1 MRFVEFKFALKES
14 GLRFVEFE
22 FSFRGIQV
30 CIELKKQ
37 VCVLWNS
44 SLRFVE
50 SSLHRKNQ
58 VFVNAFEL
66 RRKRYSP
73 GMPKPQRFSHPGK
86 KCFGASVLAFYA
98 SPTEYAQNA
107 RDMGMRMLNGG
118 DVHITVTTS
127 FDKAVLCRF
136 RQA

>member
-1 MRFVEFKFALKES
+1 MERIRFAFCGIRV
-14 GLRFVEFE
+14 FV
-22 FSFRGIQV
+22 SWNSSLHG
-30 CIELKKQ
+30 KNQ

-66 RRKRYSP
+66 RRKHPNPSVLVI
-73 GMPKPQRFSHPGK
+73 PGK

-107 RDMGMRMLNGG
+107 RDMGMRILNGG

-127 FDKAVLCRF
+127 FDKAVLYRF

>member
-1 MRFVEFKFALKES
+1 MSSVVNGTLPGCPNTS
-14 GLRFVEFE
+14 
-22 FSFRGIQV
+22 
-30 CIELKKQ
+30 
-37 VCVLWNS
+37 VL
-44 SLRFVE
+44 VI
-50 SSLHRKNQ
+50 
-58 VFVNAFEL
+58 
-66 RRKRYSP
+66 
-73 GMPKPQRFSHPGK
+73 PGK

-127 FDKAVLCRF
+127 FDKAVLYRF